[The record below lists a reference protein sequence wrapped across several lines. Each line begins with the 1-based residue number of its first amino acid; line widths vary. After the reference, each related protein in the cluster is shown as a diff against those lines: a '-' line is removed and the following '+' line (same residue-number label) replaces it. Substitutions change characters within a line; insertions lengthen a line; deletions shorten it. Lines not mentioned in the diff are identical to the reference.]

1 MFVKEQGGKTVHH
14 NLVQS
19 IIEQS
24 VKLTSEADWD
34 KLIHQVKNS
43 KFVLL
48 GEASHGTSE
57 FYTARVEITKKL
69 IQEKGFTFVS
79 VEGDWPACQAINRYV
94 KGYDPVSKSAKDVL
108 KIFDRWPTWMW
119 ANEEMID
126 LIEWMKEYNE
136 SGQNQIK
143 VGFYGI
149 DIYSLWESMDEV
161 IHYLKQIDS
170 PDLEAARQAFTC
182 FEPFNRNNEEYA
194 VSAGIFSEDCI
205 EEVAKLLTTIQ
216 RKKEKYPHHEELNLN
231 LQVNALVAYNGENYY
246 RTMVVHDDK
255 SWNIRDMHMVD
266 ALNEIMDFY
275 GSKGKAIVWEHNT
288 HVGDASATDMRDS
301 GMINVGQVIREQN
314 PAEDVFITGFGT
326 YTGTVIAA
334 DEWGM
339 DLEIKTVPPAI
350 NGSWEEAMHLSGAYD
365 KLLIFTD
372 ENRQLFQDRLGH
384 RAIGVVY
391 RPEYEQYGNYVP
403 SVMSDRYDAFI
414 YIDETQA
421 LHPLVH
427 ETAPVV

>member
-1 MFVKEQGGKTVHH
+1 MHH

-24 VKLTSEADWD
+24 VMLKSEADWD
-34 KLIHQVKNS
+34 KLVQQVKNS

-69 IQEKGFTFVS
+69 IQEKGFTFVA

-94 KGYDPVSKSAKDVL
+94 KGYDKVFNSARDVL

-119 ANEEMID
+119 ANEEMIN

-136 SGQNQIK
+136 SGQNQTK

-170 PDLEAARQAFTC
+170 PDLEAARRAFTC

-216 RKKEKYPHHEELNLN
+216 RKKEKYPNHEELNLN
-231 LQVNALVAYNGENYY
+231 LQVNALVAYNAENYY

-334 DEWGM
+334 DEWGV
-339 DLEIKTVPPAI
+339 DLEIKTVPPAM

-372 ENRQLFQDRLGH
+372 ENRQLFQDRIGH

-391 RPEYEQYGNYVP
+391 KPEYEQYGNYVP
-403 SVMSDRYDAFI
+403 SVMSERYDAFI
-414 YIDETQA
+414 YMDETQA

-427 ETAPVV
+427 KTAPVV

>member
-1 MFVKEQGGKTVHH
+1 MHR

-19 IIEQS
+19 IIEHS
-24 VKLTSEADWD
+24 VPLTSEADWD
-34 KLIHQVKNS
+34 KLVQQVKNS

-69 IQEKGFTFVS
+69 IKEKGFTFVA

-94 KGYDPVSKSAKDVL
+94 KGYDLVTKSAQDVL
-108 KIFDRWPTWMW
+108 KSFNRWPTWMW
-119 ANEEMID
+119 ANEEIID

-136 SGQNQIK
+136 SGQSQTK

-194 VSAGIFSEDCI
+194 VSSGIFSEDCI
-205 EEVAKLLTTIQ
+205 NEVAKLLTTIQ
-216 RKKEKYPHHEELNLN
+216 RTKEKYPHHEELNLN
-231 LQVNALVAYNGENYY
+231 LQVNALVAYNAENYY
-246 RTMVVHDDK
+246 RTMVVHDDR

-275 GSKGKAIVWEHNT
+275 GSEGKAIVWEHNT

-314 PAEDVFITGFGT
+314 PTENVFIAGFGT
-326 YTGTVIAA
+326 YSGTVIAA

-339 DLEIKTVPPAI
+339 NFEVKTVPPAM
-350 NGSWEEAMHLSGAYD
+350 NGSWEEGMHLSGAYD
-365 KLLIFTD
+365 KMLIFTD
-372 ENRQLFQDRLGH
+372 ENRHLFRDRIGH

-391 RPEYEQYGNYVP
+391 RPEYEQFGNYVP
-403 SVMSDRYDAFI
+403 SVMSDRYDAFV

-421 LHPLVH
+421 LHPIVH
-427 ETAPVV
+427 EKAPVV

>member
-1 MFVKEQGGKTVHH
+1 MLK
-14 NLVQS
+14 
-19 IIEQS
+19 
-24 VKLTSEADWD
+24 SEADWD
-34 KLIHQVKNS
+34 KLVQQVKNS

-69 IQEKGFTFVS
+69 IQEKGFTFVA

-94 KGYDPVSKSAKDVL
+94 KGYDQVFNSARDVL

-136 SGQNQIK
+136 SGQNQTK

-170 PDLEAARQAFTC
+170 PDLEAARRAFTC

-194 VSAGIFSEDCI
+194 VSAGIFSEGCI

-216 RKKEKYPHHEELNLN
+216 RKKEKYPNHEELNLN
-231 LQVNALVAYNGENYY
+231 LQVNALVAYNAENYY

-266 ALNEIMDFY
+266 TLNEIMDFY

-288 HVGDASATDMRDS
+288 HVGDASATDMSDS

-326 YTGTVIAA
+326 YKGTVIAA
-334 DEWGM
+334 DEWGV
-339 DLEIKTVPPAI
+339 DLEIKTVPPAM

-372 ENRQLFQDRLGH
+372 ENRQLFQDRVGH

-403 SVMSDRYDAFI
+403 SVMSERYDAFI
-414 YIDETQA
+414 YMEETQA

>member
-1 MFVKEQGGKTVHH
+1 MHH

-24 VKLTSEADWD
+24 VMLKSEADWD
-34 KLIHQVKNS
+34 KLVQQVKNS

-69 IQEKGFTFVS
+69 IQEKGFTFVA

-94 KGYDPVSKSAKDVL
+94 KGYDQVFNSARDVL

-136 SGQNQIK
+136 SGQNQTK

-161 IHYLKQIDS
+161 IHHLKQIDS
-170 PDLEAARQAFTC
+170 PDLEAARRAFTC

-216 RKKEKYPHHEELNLN
+216 RKKEKYPNHEELNLN
-231 LQVNALVAYNGENYY
+231 LQVNALVAYNAENYY

-266 ALNEIMDFY
+266 VLNEIMDFY

-301 GMINVGQVIREQN
+301 GMINVGQVIRKQN

-334 DEWGM
+334 DEWGV
-339 DLEIKTVPPAI
+339 DLEIKTVPPAM

-372 ENRQLFQDRLGH
+372 ENRQLFQDRIGH

-391 RPEYEQYGNYVP
+391 KPEYEQYGNYVP
-403 SVMSDRYDAFI
+403 SVMSERYDAFI
-414 YIDETQA
+414 YMDETQA

>member
-1 MFVKEQGGKTVHH
+1 MVVRRIGGKTVQH

-19 IIEQS
+19 IIEHS
-24 VKLTSEADWD
+24 VPLTSEADWD
-34 KLIHQVKNS
+34 KLVQQVENS

-57 FYTARVEITKKL
+57 FYTARVEMTKKL
-69 IQEKGFTFVS
+69 IKEKGFTFVA

-94 KGYDPVSKSAKDVL
+94 KGYDLVTKSAQDVL
-108 KIFDRWPTWMW
+108 KSFNRWPTWMW

-136 SGQNQIK
+136 SGQNQTK

-161 IHYLKQIDS
+161 IHYLKEIDS

-205 EEVAKLLTTIQ
+205 KEVAELLTTIQ
-216 RKKEKYPHHEELNLN
+216 QKKEKYPHHEELNLN
-231 LQVNALVAYNGENYY
+231 LQVNALVAYNAENYY
-246 RTMVVHDDK
+246 RTMVVHDDR

-266 ALNEIMDFY
+266 ALNAIMDFY
-275 GSKGKAIVWEHNT
+275 GSEGKAIVWEHNT
-288 HVGDASATDMRDS
+288 HVGDASATDMRDA

-314 PAEDVFITGFGT
+314 PPEHVCIIGFGT
-326 YTGTVIAA
+326 YRGTVIAA

-339 DLEIKTVPPAI
+339 NFEIKTVPPAM

-365 KLLIFTD
+365 KMLIFTD
-372 ENRQLFQDRLGH
+372 ENRQLFRERVGH

-391 RPEYEQYGNYVP
+391 RPEYEQHGNYVP
-403 SVMSDRYDAFI
+403 SVMSDRYDAFV

-427 ETAPVV
+427 DKAPVV

>member
-1 MFVKEQGGKTVHH
+1 MHH

-24 VKLTSEADWD
+24 VMLKSEADWD
-34 KLIHQVKNS
+34 KLVQQVKNS

-69 IQEKGFTFVS
+69 IQEKGFTFVA

-94 KGYDPVSKSAKDVL
+94 KGYDQVFNSARDVL

-119 ANEEMID
+119 ANEEMIN

-136 SGQNQIK
+136 SGQNQTK

-170 PDLEAARQAFTC
+170 PDLEAARRAFTC

-216 RKKEKYPHHEELNLN
+216 RKKEKYPNHEELNLN
-231 LQVNALVAYNGENYY
+231 LQVNALVAYNAENYY

-334 DEWGM
+334 DEWGV
-339 DLEIKTVPPAI
+339 DLEIKTVPPAM

-372 ENRQLFQDRLGH
+372 ENRQLFQDRIGH

-391 RPEYEQYGNYVP
+391 KPEYEQYGNYVP
-403 SVMSDRYDAFI
+403 SVMSERYDAFI
-414 YIDETQA
+414 YMDETQA

-427 ETAPVV
+427 KTAPVV

>member
-1 MFVKEQGGKTVHH
+1 MCLNEQGGKTVRH

-34 KLIHQVKNS
+34 KLVQQVNNS

-69 IQEKGFTFVS
+69 IQEKGFTFVA

-94 KGYDPVSKSAKDVL
+94 KGYDLATKSARDVL
-108 KIFDRWPTWMW
+108 KSFDRWPTWMW

-136 SGQNQIK
+136 SGENQTK

-194 VSAGIFSEDCI
+194 VSAGIFLEDCI

-231 LQVNALVAYNGENYY
+231 LQVNALVAYNAENYY
-246 RTMVVHDDK
+246 RTMVVHDDR

-275 GSKGKAIVWEHNT
+275 GSEGKAIVWEHNT
-288 HVGDASATDMRDS
+288 HVGDASATDMRDT

-314 PAEDVFITGFGT
+314 PPEDVFITGFGT
-326 YTGTVIAA
+326 YRGTVIAA
-334 DEWGM
+334 DEWGR
-339 DLEIKTVPPAI
+339 DFEIKTVPPAM

-372 ENRQLFQDRLGH
+372 ENRQLFQDRIGH

-403 SVMSDRYDAFI
+403 SVMSDRYDAFV

-427 ETAPVV
+427 EKAPVM

>member
-1 MFVKEQGGKTVHH
+1 MLK
-14 NLVQS
+14 
-19 IIEQS
+19 
-24 VKLTSEADWD
+24 SEADWD
-34 KLIHQVKNS
+34 KLVQQVKNS

-69 IQEKGFTFVS
+69 IQEKGFTFVA

-94 KGYDPVSKSAKDVL
+94 KGYDQVFNSARDVL

-136 SGQNQIK
+136 SGQNQTK

-170 PDLEAARQAFTC
+170 PDLEAARRAFTC

-194 VSAGIFSEDCI
+194 VSAGIFSEGCI

-216 RKKEKYPHHEELNLN
+216 RKKEKYPNHEELNLN
-231 LQVNALVAYNGENYY
+231 LQVNALVAYNAENYY

-266 ALNEIMDFY
+266 TLNEIMDFY

-288 HVGDASATDMRDS
+288 HVGDASATDMSDS

-326 YTGTVIAA
+326 YKGTVIAA
-334 DEWGM
+334 DEWGA
-339 DLEIKTVPPAI
+339 DLEIKTVPPAM

-372 ENRQLFQDRLGH
+372 ENRQLFQDRVGH

-403 SVMSDRYDAFI
+403 SVMSERYDAFI
-414 YIDETQA
+414 YMDETQA

>member
-1 MFVKEQGGKTVHH
+1 MLK
-14 NLVQS
+14 
-19 IIEQS
+19 
-24 VKLTSEADWD
+24 SEADWD
-34 KLIHQVKNS
+34 KLVQQVKNS

-69 IQEKGFTFVS
+69 IQEKGFTFVA

-94 KGYDPVSKSAKDVL
+94 KGYDQVFNSARDVL

-136 SGQNQIK
+136 SGQNQTK

-170 PDLEAARQAFTC
+170 PDLEAARRAFTC

-194 VSAGIFSEDCI
+194 VSAGIFSEGCI

-216 RKKEKYPHHEELNLN
+216 RKKEKYPNHEELNLN
-231 LQVNALVAYNGENYY
+231 LQVNALVAYNAENYY

-266 ALNEIMDFY
+266 TLNEIMDFY

-288 HVGDASATDMRDS
+288 HVGDASATDMSDS

-326 YTGTVIAA
+326 YKGTVIAA
-334 DEWGM
+334 DEWGV
-339 DLEIKTVPPAI
+339 DLEIKTVPPAM

-372 ENRQLFQDRLGH
+372 ENRQLFQDRVGH

-403 SVMSDRYDAFI
+403 SVMSERYDAFI
-414 YIDETQA
+414 YMDETQA

>member
-1 MFVKEQGGKTVHH
+1 MHH

-34 KLIHQVKNS
+34 KLIQQVKNS

-57 FYTARVEITKKL
+57 FYTARAEITKKL
-69 IQEKGFTFVS
+69 IQEKGFTFVA

-94 KGYDPVSKSAKDVL
+94 KGYDQVSESAKDVL
-108 KIFDRWPTWMW
+108 GIFDRWPTWMW

-136 SGQNQIK
+136 SGQSQTK

-194 VSAGIFSEDCI
+194 VSAGIFSEGCI

-231 LQVNALVAYNGENYY
+231 LQVNALVAYNAENYY

-275 GSKGKAIVWEHNT
+275 GSKGKAIIWEHNT

-314 PAEDVFITGFGT
+314 PAGDVFITGFGT
-326 YTGTVIAA
+326 YRGTVIAA
-334 DEWGM
+334 DEWGK

-372 ENRQLFQDRLGH
+372 ENRHLFQDRIGH

-403 SVMSDRYDAFI
+403 SVISDRYDAFI
-414 YIDETQA
+414 YIDETRA
-421 LHPLVH
+421 LHPIVH

>member
-69 IQEKGFTFVS
+69 IQEKGFTFVA

-94 KGYDPVSKSAKDVL
+94 KGYDQVAKSAKDVL

-231 LQVNALVAYNGENYY
+231 LQVNALVAYNAENYY

-391 RPEYEQYGNYVP
+391 RPEYEQHGNYVP

-427 ETAPVV
+427 ETAPVM

>member
-1 MFVKEQGGKTVHH
+1 MHH

-24 VKLTSEADWD
+24 VMLKSEADWN
-34 KLIHQVKNS
+34 KLVQQVKNS

-69 IQEKGFTFVS
+69 IQEKGFTFVA

-94 KGYDPVSKSAKDVL
+94 KGYDQVFNSARDVL

-136 SGQNQIK
+136 SGQNQTK

-170 PDLEAARQAFTC
+170 PDLEAARRAFTC

-216 RKKEKYPHHEELNLN
+216 RKKEKYPNHEELNLN
-231 LQVNALVAYNGENYY
+231 LQVNALVAYNAENYY

-266 ALNEIMDFY
+266 VLNEIMDFY

-334 DEWGM
+334 DEWGV
-339 DLEIKTVPPAI
+339 DLEIKTLPPAM

-372 ENRQLFQDRLGH
+372 ENRQLFQDRIGH

-391 RPEYEQYGNYVP
+391 KPEYEQYGNYVP
-403 SVMSDRYDAFI
+403 SVMSERYDAFI
-414 YIDETQA
+414 YMDETQA

>member
-1 MFVKEQGGKTVHH
+1 MKH

-19 IIEQS
+19 IVEQS
-24 VKLTSEADWD
+24 VMLTSEADWD
-34 KLIHQVKNS
+34 KLIQQVNNA

-57 FYTARVEITKKL
+57 FYTARVEITKRL
-69 IQEKGFTFVS
+69 IQEKRFTFVA

-94 KGYDPVSKSAKDVL
+94 KGYDLVTKSAKDVL
-108 KIFDRWPTWMW
+108 KSFDRWPTWMW

-136 SGQNQIK
+136 SGQNQTK

-161 IHYLKQIDS
+161 IRYLKQIDS
-170 PDLEAARQAFTC
+170 TDLEAARQAFTC

-231 LQVNALVAYNGENYY
+231 LQVNALVAYNAENYY
-246 RTMVVHDDK
+246 RTMVVHDDR

-275 GSKGKAIVWEHNT
+275 GSEGKAIVWEHNT
-288 HVGDASATDMRDS
+288 HVGDASATDMKDS

-314 PAEDVFITGFGT
+314 PTEDVFITGFGT
-326 YTGTVIAA
+326 YRGTVIAA
-334 DEWGM
+334 EEWGV
-339 DLEIKTVPPAI
+339 DFEIKTVPPAMK
-350 NGSWEEAMHLSGAYD
+350 GSWEEAMHLSGAYD

-372 ENRQLFQDRLGH
+372 ENRQLFQGRIGH

-414 YIDETQA
+414 YIDETKA
-421 LHPLVH
+421 LHPLVQ
-427 ETAPVV
+427 EKAPVM

>member
-1 MFVKEQGGKTVHH
+1 MHH

-24 VKLTSEADWD
+24 VMLKSEAAWD
-34 KLIHQVKNS
+34 KLVQQVKNS

-69 IQEKGFTFVS
+69 IQEKGFTFVA

-94 KGYDPVSKSAKDVL
+94 KGYDQVFNSARDVL

-136 SGQNQIK
+136 SGQNQTK

-170 PDLEAARQAFTC
+170 PDLEAARRAFTC

-216 RKKEKYPHHEELNLN
+216 RKKEKYPNHEELNLN
-231 LQVNALVAYNGENYY
+231 LQVNALVAYNAENYY

-334 DEWGM
+334 DEWGV
-339 DLEIKTVPPAI
+339 DLEIKTVPPAM

-372 ENRQLFQDRLGH
+372 ENRQLFQDRIGH

-391 RPEYEQYGNYVP
+391 KPEYEQYGNYVP
-403 SVMSDRYDAFI
+403 SVMSERYDAFI
-414 YIDETQA
+414 YMDETQA

-427 ETAPVV
+427 KTAPVV

>member
-1 MFVKEQGGKTVHH
+1 MHH

-24 VKLTSEADWD
+24 VMLKSEADWD
-34 KLIHQVKNS
+34 KLVQQVKNS

-69 IQEKGFTFVS
+69 IQEKGFTFVA

-94 KGYDPVSKSAKDVL
+94 KGYDQVFNSARDVL

-136 SGQNQIK
+136 SGQNQTK

-170 PDLEAARQAFTC
+170 PDLEAARRAFTC

-216 RKKEKYPHHEELNLN
+216 RKKEKYPNHEELNLN
-231 LQVNALVAYNGENYY
+231 LQVNALVTYNAENYY

-334 DEWGM
+334 DEWGV
-339 DLEIKTVPPAI
+339 DLEIKTVPPAL

-372 ENRQLFQDRLGH
+372 ENRQLFQDRIGH

-403 SVMSDRYDAFI
+403 SVMSERYDAFI
-414 YIDETQA
+414 YMDETQA